1 MVLAKL
7 SRAVPSPQSESFH
20 EDVLQEKHCL
30 DSSKKKGSSRREK
43 KGKATDRSSCGPKAM
58 CVNMPRSVVG
68 HHSQGV
74 LDQSGQSTCLVFLRT
89 T

>member
-30 DSSKKKGSSRREK
+30 DSSKKKGSSREGEERE
-43 KGKATDRSSCGPKAM
+43 GDR
-58 CVNMPRSVVG
+58 
-68 HHSQGV
+68 QE
-74 LDQSGQSTCLVFLRT
+74 FL
-89 T
+89 